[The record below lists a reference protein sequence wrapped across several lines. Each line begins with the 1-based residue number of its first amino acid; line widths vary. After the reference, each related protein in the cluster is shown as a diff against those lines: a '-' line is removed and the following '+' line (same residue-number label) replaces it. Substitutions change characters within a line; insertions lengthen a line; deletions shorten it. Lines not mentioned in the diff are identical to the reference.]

1 MTTENVNT
9 PDQQTTGNTSNPGQ
23 QVTTPSNPQE
33 DWKPRYDGAVRK
45 MQELSETIKSLQ
57 GQLETKSSE
66 IEQLNSQLSSKD
78 AEFGMTR
85 KELEEKLNTF
95 QSENEQAKSELSK
108 LRAFN
113 TKVEVAKELGH
124 PELIKILDTFPDTDD
139 KDALKKSME
148 MVSSF
153 ASELVKSRETEL
165 TAGVTPTVNAPAGTP
180 LPKTAAE
187 WDKYIQSLPPGEKR
201 NEAWDLYFKSI
212 TKQE

>member
-1 MTTENVNT
+1 MTTENVNS
-9 PDQQTTGNTSNPGQ
+9 PAQQTAGDPNVPVQ

-45 MQELSETIKSLQ
+45 MQELTETIKSLQ

-66 IEQLNSQLSSKD
+66 IEQLNTQLSSKD

-85 KELEEKLNTF
+85 KELEEKLNAF
-95 QSENEQAKSELSK
+95 QTENEQAKGELSK

-139 KDALKKSME
+139 KDSLKKSME
-148 MVSSF
+148 LVANF
-153 ASELVKSRETEL
+153 TLEQVKSRETEL
-165 TAGVTPTVNAPAGTP
+165 TAGVTPNITAPAGTP
-180 LPKTAAE
+180 LPKTAAD